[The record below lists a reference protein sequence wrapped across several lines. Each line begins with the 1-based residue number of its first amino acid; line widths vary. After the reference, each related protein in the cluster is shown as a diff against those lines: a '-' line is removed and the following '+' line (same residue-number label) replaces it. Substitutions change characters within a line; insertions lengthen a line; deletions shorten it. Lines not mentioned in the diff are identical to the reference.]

1 MNNKS
6 PKQSALDIV
15 NQFGFPVFPC
25 KQDKKP
31 LTRHGFKDAT
41 TDVYKIEEYWNK
53 HPNALIGVPTGA
65 ITDLFVIDID
75 NGNGKTGE
83 TTFNDL
89 GYGDPSTIQTNTQS
103 GGRHLFFKYDHT
115 IPRQTKTKTLGD
127 YIDTRGDGGYVIW
140 AGSNGYSYRKGF
152 DPSLKK
158 IAPIPEKIKLD
169 LVGKKPLIPE
179 GQRNETIF
187 KECVSLVNNGASDNS
202 IKDAAFQLNQYCTS
216 PLHSRE
222 LEQISNSAIKYRKNN
237 FLESSTSNSLL
248 PLTDLGNAKRFAR
261 RNSTKALF
269 CIEHNSWYAFEQ
281 GRWSKDTMAV
291 NKMAENTTKK
301 IKEEAIQSFEFMDQI
316 KKWAKTSENISRQK
330 AMLEAA
336 KHHLDFNAS
345 QFNQNKFL
353 FNMNNV
359 TYDLKSFSNKTQ
371 DHKDYITL
379 KSNIDYDPK
388 AKCPLW
394 EKFLHEIT
402 MEDEELQIYLQKLCG
417 YSLIGERNEQFII
430 FIVGSGA
437 NGKSVFINI
446 LSYVFGEYAG
456 IISARPLI
464 NGNNGSIP
472 SDIANLHGKRLVTLS
487 EFPEE
492 TFLNTTLIKSI
503 TGGDKLTARHL
514 YQSWFEFNPEFVLVC
529 AMNQMPEIRE
539 DDLAFFR
546 RLKIIEFKKSFSKE
560 QMDKNLPSKLKLEA
574 SGILNWCIEGYRKY
588 CEEGLEDTNSIRG
601 SVQGFIQ
608 RNNPL
613 VDYFET
619 QIKVTNKQA
628 DYITIHSLKES
639 VDKFSNELFGK
650 EVTVAQIYKFFR
662 TKGLHPKQKR
672 DGWDRIRCYQ
682 GIKFVEEEQLEIY

>member
-1 MNNKS
+1 MKNKS
-6 PKQSALDIV
+6 PKELAIDVV
-15 NQFGFPVFPC
+15 NQLGFPVFPC
-25 KQDKKP
+25 KQNKSP
-31 LTRHGFKDAT
+31 LTPNGFKDAT
-41 TDVYKIEEYWNK
+41 TDLDKIENYWNR
-53 HPNALIGVPTGA
+53 HPNALIGVPTGG
-65 ITDLFVIDID
+65 ISGLFVIDID
-75 NGNGKTGE
+75 NCNGKTGE
-83 TTFNDL
+83 VTFKKL
-89 GYGDPSTIQTNTQS
+89 GYDDPETVQTNTQS
-103 GGRHLFFKYDHT
+103 GGRHLLFKYNSS
-115 IPRQTKTKTLGD
+115 IPQQSKANTLGQF
-127 YIDTRGDGGYVIW
+127 IDTRGDGGYVIW
-140 AGSNGYSYRKGF
+140 AGSKGYTYRDGF
-152 DPSLKK
+152 DPSLKT
-158 IAPIPEKIKLD
+158 IAPIPENIKLD
-169 LVGKKPLIPE
+169 LIGKKPLIPE

-187 KECVSLVNNGASDNS
+187 KECVSLVNNGASDKS
-202 IKDAAFQLNQYCTS
+202 IKDTAFRLNQYCTI
-216 PLHSRE
+216 PLDSRE
-222 LEQISNSAIKYRKNN
+222 LEQISNSAIKYRNNN
-237 FLESSTSNSLL
+237 FRQSNISNSLL
-248 PLTDLGNAKRFAR
+248 PLTDLGNGERFAR
-261 RNSTKALF
+261 DHSENALY
-269 CIEHNSWYAFEQ
+269 CIEQKDWYAFEN
-281 GRWSKDTMAV
+281 GRWSRDTLAV
-291 NKMAENTTKK
+291 NKITEKTTKD
-301 IKEEAIQSFEFMDQI
+301 IKLEAMNSLEFMDQV

-353 FNMNNV
+353 FNTNNV

-379 KSNIDYDPK
+379 KSNIDFEPK

-437 NGKSVFINI
+437 NGKSVFINT

-492 TFLNTTLIKSI
+492 TVLNTTLIKSI

-514 YQSWFEFNPEFVLVC
+514 YQSWFEFNPEFVLIC

-546 RLKIIEFKKSFSKE
+546 RLKIIEFKNSFSKE
-560 QMDKNLPSKLKLEA
+560 QMDKKLPSKLKLEA

-608 RNNPL
+608 RNNPM

-628 DYITIHSLKES
+628 DYITLHALKES
-639 VDKFSNELFGK
+639 VDKFTNELFGK
-650 EVTVAQIYKFFR
+650 EVTSPQIYKFFR
-662 TKGLHPKQKR
+662 TKGLYPKQKR

-682 GIKFVEEEQLEIY
+682 GIKFVEEEQLEIF

>member
-6 PKQSALDIV
+6 PKELAIDIV

-25 KQDKKP
+25 KQNKSP
-31 LTRHGFKDAT
+31 LTPHGFKDAT
-41 TDVYKIEEYWNK
+41 TDLDIIEKHWNR

-65 ITDLFVIDID
+65 VSGLFVIDID
-75 NGNGKTGE
+75 NGNRKTGE
-83 TTFNDL
+83 ETFKKL
-89 GYGDPSTIQTNTQS
+89 GYTDPETIQTNTQS
-103 GGRHLFFKYDHT
+103 GGRHLIFKYDSS
-115 IPRQTKTKTLGD
+115 IPQQSKPNALGQF
-127 YIDTRGDGGYVIW
+127 IDTRGDGGYVIW
-140 AGSNGYSYRKGF
+140 AGSNGYSYRNGF
-152 DPSLKK
+152 DPSLQK
-158 IAPIPEKIKLD
+158 IAPIPENIKLD
-169 LVGKKPLIPE
+169 LIGKKPFIPE

-187 KECVSLVNNGASDNS
+187 KECISLVNNGASDKT

-237 FLESSTSNSLL
+237 FLESNTSNSLL
-248 PLTDLGNAKRFAR
+248 PLTDLGNGKRFAR
-261 RNSTKALF
+261 KNSTKALF

-291 NKMAENTTKK
+291 NKMAENTTKE

-359 TYDLKSFSNKTQ
+359 TYDLRSFSNKNQ

-437 NGKSVFINI
+437 NGKSVFINT

-492 TFLNTTLIKSI
+492 TLLNTTLIKSI

-514 YQSWFEFNPEFVLVC
+514 YQSWFEFNPEFVLIC

-546 RLKIIEFKKSFSKE
+546 RLKIIEFKNSFSKE

-613 VDYFET
+613 VEYFET

-672 DGWDRIRCYQ
+672 EGLNRIRCYQ

>member
-1 MNNKS
+1 MNNKP
-6 PKQSALDIV
+6 PKEIAIDIV

-25 KQDKKP
+25 KQNKSP
-31 LTRHGFKDAT
+31 LTPHGFKDAT
-41 TDVYKIEEYWNK
+41 TDLDKIENYWNR
-53 HPNALIGVPTGA
+53 HPNALIGVPTGSVSG
-65 ITDLFVIDID
+65 LFVIDID

-83 TTFNDL
+83 ETFKKL
-89 GYGDPSTIQTNTQS
+89 GYSDPETIQTNTQS
-103 GGRHLFFKYDHT
+103 GGRHLLFKYDSS
-115 IPRQTKTKTLGD
+115 IPQQSKPNALGQF
-127 YIDTRGDGGYVIW
+127 IDTRGDGGYVIW
-140 AGSNGYSYRKGF
+140 AGSKGYTYRNGF

-169 LVGKKPLIPE
+169 LIGKKPLIPE

-187 KECVSLVNNGASDNS
+187 KQCVSLVNNGASDKS
-202 IKDAAFQLNQYCTS
+202 IKDAAFRLNQHCTS

-222 LEQISNSAIKYRKNN
+222 LEQISNSAIKYRKND
-237 FLESSTSNSLL
+237 FLESSISNSLL
-248 PLTDLGNAKRFAR
+248 PLTDLGNGKRFAR
-261 RNSTKALF
+261 RNSKKALF

-291 NKMAENTTKK
+291 NKMAENTTKE

-345 QFNQNKFL
+345 KFNQNKFL

-359 TYDLKSFSNKTQ
+359 TYDLKSFSSKNQ
-371 DHKDYITL
+371 DHKDHITL

-437 NGKSVFINI
+437 NGKSVFINT

-492 TFLNTTLIKSI
+492 TVLNTTLIKSI

-514 YQSWFEFNPEFVLVC
+514 YQSWFEFNPEFVLIC

-574 SGILNWCIEGYRKY
+574 SGILNWCVEGYRKY
-588 CEEGLEDTNSIRG
+588 CNPSI
-601 SVQGFIQ
+601 
-608 RNNPL
+608 L
-613 VDYFET
+613 
-619 QIKVTNKQA
+619 
-628 DYITIHSLKES
+628 L
-639 VDKFSNELFGK
+639 
-650 EVTVAQIYKFFR
+650 
-662 TKGLHPKQKR
+662 
-672 DGWDRIRCYQ
+672 
-682 GIKFVEEEQLEIY
+682 